1 MAGTYTYTFLAK
13 DLMSSKLAQIGN
25 KGKSTFGDIEKKHE
39 RFNNNVDR
47 STRRLNGM
55 SGSLGKVVS
64 LATRLGLAFSFGQVV
79 GSVIKLGTEME
90 QTRISFETMLGS
102 GEKATS
108 MLNDLTK
115 FAKDTPFGKKEIF
128 ASGRN
133 LIAFGVA
140 NEKILPTLKK
150 IGDISAGLNIPFNE
164 LSEIYGKIK
173 VQNTLYAED
182 LNQLMNRGIPIMDEL
197 GKVLGIAPE
206 HIKKMASQGKITFP
220 MMEQA
225 FSNMTG
231 KGGKFFNLM
240 EKQSQTFGGKWE
252 SLLDRIRDGATRLGE
267 KALPYLSKLVDWG
280 NATLDFLP
288 LIPAYIDGMY
298 NSLMSNSSI
307 FQFLVN
313 NIDGIKTGILALGT
327 AWLTYKTYMTI
338 VSTAT
343 KIYTGIQWLLNG
355 AMMANPIGLIIAGI
369 AALAAGFAYAYN
381 RIGWFRGGIDAAW
394 ELLKGFAGAMKELV
408 VDRFKEMLAGLSSL
422 GEAFLHFFKGDWQKA
437 WDAGK
442 KGVQGLTGYGGN
454 AIKNFQAN
462 ARVTGKKAAE
472 AFGKGMDEAAANKKS
487 GSIIDLIKNKV
498 GLGSSAGTSDGAT
511 GSPAGTGPL
520 GDSLKDGINAINGG
534 GARQTNITV
543 TFDKLVENFTI
554 SSQNIQQGMAQSEE
568 ELKRML
574 LRVLNS
580 TNQMQTSPT

>member
-1 MAGTYTYTFLAK
+1 VAGTYTYTFLAK
-13 DLMSSKLAQIGN
+13 DLMSSKLSQIGN
-25 KGKSTFGDIEKKHE
+25 KGKSTFTTINQK
-39 RFNNNVDR
+39 VDNMTVNIQR
-47 STRRLNGM
+47 ADRASQKINSTWNRT
-55 SGSLGKVVS
+55 LG

-79 GSVIKLGTEME
+79 GSVINLGAEME

-102 GEKATS
+102 ADKANKVI
-108 MLNDLTK
+108 NDLNQFSNK
-115 FAKDTPFGKKEIF
+115 TPFKNKEVLT
-128 ASGRN
+128 AGRN
-133 LIAFGVA
+133 LLAFGIA
-140 NEKILPTLKK
+140 QEKVLPTMRA
-150 IGDISAGLNIPFNE
+150 IGDVSSGLKIPFNE

-173 VQNTLYAED
+173 VQNTVFSED
-182 LNQLMNRGIPIMDEL
+182 LNQLAGRGIPIFDEL
-197 GKVLGIAPE
+197 AKVMGVAPE
-206 HIKKMASQGKITFP
+206 NIKKLASQGKITFP
-220 MMEQA
+220 FIEQA
-225 FSNMTG
+225 FNNMSG
-231 KGGKFFNLM
+231 EGGKFFNLM
-240 EKQSQTFGGKWE
+240 EKQSQSFGGKW
-252 SLLDRIRDGATRLGE
+252 STFLGKLQLGATKLGE
-267 KALPYLSKLVDWG
+267 KALPYLSKFVDWG
-280 NATLDFLP
+280 IATLDFLP

-313 NIDGIKTGILALGT
+313 NIEGIKTGVLALGA

-355 AMMANPIGLIIAGI
+355 AMLANPVGLIVAGI

-381 RIGWFRGGIDAAW
+381 RIGWFRGGINAAW
-394 ELLKGFAGAMKELV
+394 EVLKGFGTAMKELV

-442 KGVQGLTGYGGN
+442 KGVQGLTGYGGD

-487 GSIIDLIKNKV
+487 GSIMDLIKNKV

-554 SSQNIQQGMAQSEE
+554 SSQNIQQGIAQSEE

>member
-25 KGKSTFGDIEKKHE
+25 KGKSTFTTINQK
-39 RFNNNVDR
+39 VDNMTVNIQR
-47 STRRLNGM
+47 ADRASQKINSTWNRT
-55 SGSLGKVVS
+55 LG
-64 LATRLGLAFSFGQVV
+64 LATRLGLAFSFTSAATGVSRLGGEFEQMQVA
-79 GSVIKLGTEME
+79 
-90 QTRISFETMLGS
+90 FETMLGS
-102 GEKATS
+102 AEKGDQLIS
-108 MLNDLTK
+108 SLFD
-115 FAKDTPFGKKEIF
+115 FANKSPYNVRTVQ
-128 ASGRN
+128 RN
-133 LIAFGVA
+133 AETLLGFGVA
-140 NEKILPTLKK
+140 NEKILPAMQM
-150 IGDISAGLNIPFNE
+150 IGDVSRGNQERFNNMTLAYAQMQSAGKLMGQDLLQMINAGFNPLQYISEETGESMAVLRKKMEQGAISAAHVE
-164 LSEIYGKIK
+164 
-173 VQNTLYAED
+173 
-182 LNQLMNRGIPIMDEL
+182 R
-197 GKVLGIAPE
+197 
-206 HIKKMASQGKITFP
+206 
-220 MMEQA
+220 A
-225 FSNMTG
+225 FARATG
-231 KGGKFFNLM
+231 PGGKFFNLM
-240 EKQSQTFGGKWE
+240 NKQSQTFLGKLEILKGKTQIWAM
-252 SLLDRIRDGATRLGE
+252 SFGQKL
-267 KALPYLSKLVDWG
+267 LPYLSKFTDWG
-280 NATLDFLP
+280 IAAVDFLP
-288 LIPAYIDGMY
+288 KIPAYVDAMY
-298 NSLMSNSSI
+298 NSLMSKSTI
-307 FQFLVN
+307 FRFLVN
-313 NIDGIKTGILALGT
+313 NIEGIKTGVLALGA

-355 AMMANPIGLIIAGI
+355 AMLANPVGLIVAGI

-381 RIGWFRGGIDAAW
+381 RIGWFRGGINAAW
-394 ELLKGFAGAMKELV
+394 EVLKGFGTAMKELV

-442 KGVQGLTGYGGN
+442 KGVQGLTGYGGD

-462 ARVTGKKAAE
+462 ARITGKKAAE

-487 GSIIDLIKNKV
+487 GSIMDLIKNKV

>member
-13 DLMSSKLAQIGN
+13 DLMSSKLSQIGN
-25 KGKSTFGDIEKKHE
+25 KGKSTFTTINQK
-39 RFNNNVDR
+39 VDNMTVNIHKADR
-47 STRRLNGM
+47 ASQKLENTWGRV
-55 SGSLGKVVS
+55 SS
-64 LATRLGLAFSFGQVV
+64 LAAKIGIAFGVKEVLGG
-79 GSVIKLGTEME
+79 VINLGAEME

-487 GSIIDLIKNKV
+487 GSIMDLLKNKM
-498 GLGSSAGTSDGAT
+498 GFGSTGSTDEGAT
-511 GSPAGTGPL
+511 GGGDGTDPF
-520 GDSLKDGINAINGG
+520 KDGVTAISGG